1 MAGDQP
7 VGIVPGGE
15 IQQRQASRFDGLEV
29 AHPQEV
35 FLECTDE
42 ALGDA
47 VALGLAHEGRR
58 GLDAE
63 EGDLALEV
71 VGHIVRSVVV
81 PEHEAGGHVL
91 ADGAEVPAHTLA
103 DWLQGLEAVGALVG
117 VDADAF
123 AVAVIDGDEDVRHV
137 RSLADA
143 MRRQK
148 VVLPHQPAHPSGRAA
163 DAGKAQTGPDLAVAL
178 AGETALGDRLLDVLQ
193 QGGVVARTHGARP
206 AFGHNRCLPVAI
218 HGCPRNIPAAG
229 DPRQV
234 IDAIDGGRDRL
245 AHGLDLRR
253 AKGAPAS
260 RRAIFSRNSS
270 VCMVIS
276 PTFPFS
282 RAISLSR
289 SSRSRSFSAA
299 SAASKARSCHSDN
312 RAAVTLSSRATSSSG
327 SPRSSRLTARSFRFA
342 EKRCPGGPPADWSP
356 PSSWGR
362 SDKPAGSVV
371 PSSVIPSIRLSF
383 LCGPFNR
390 SRMSQPTL
398 MHPNDRLFDQKSIYF
413 VENCAPWKCNLS
425 CFARL
430 K

>member
-1 MAGDQP
+1 MSRAMVLRSWRTSTPRTP
-7 VGIVPGGE
+7 VGE
-15 IQQRQASRFDGLEV
+15 TRR
-29 AHPQEV
+29 
-35 FLECTDE
+35 
-42 ALGDA
+42 A
-47 VALGLAHEGRR
+47 VALGLAHEGWR

-103 DWLQGLEAVGALVG
+103 DWLQGLEAVGTLVG

-123 AVAVIDGDEDVRHV
+123 TVAVIDGDEDVGHALGQGDALGHIGAPQDVHGLGGDGAVVGLV
-137 RSLADA
+137 RSLADPVR
-143 MRRQK
+143 RRQA
-148 VVLPHQPAHPSGRAA
+148 VLPHQPAHPSGRAA

-178 AGETALGDRLLDVLQ
+178 AGETALGDGLLDVLQ

-206 AFGHNRCLPVAI
+206 AFGHNQCLPVAI

-229 DPRQV
+229 DPRQA

-270 VCMVIS
+270 VSMVIS

-299 SAASKARSCHSDN
+299 SAASKARSRHSDN
-312 RAAVTLSSRATSSSG
+312 RAAVTLSSR
-327 SPRSSRLTARSFRFA
+327 
-342 EKRCPGGPPADWSP
+342 
-356 PSSWGR
+356 
-362 SDKPAGSVV
+362 
-371 PSSVIPSIRLSF
+371 
-383 LCGPFNR
+383 
-390 SRMSQPTL
+390 
-398 MHPNDRLFDQKSIYF
+398 
-413 VENCAPWKCNLS
+413 
-425 CFARL
+425 
-430 K
+430 